1 MTVDGPLL
9 LAGGG
14 HSHALVLKR
23 WAMHPQHRPSGEV
36 VLINRHGTAF
46 YSGMVPGLIAGDYDR
61 DDVSVDLRHL
71 CDRAGVAFMAA
82 EIEGIDPTKRLLNLE
97 GRPPL
102 RYGRLSLNVGAVSRP
117 TALGQPIKPLER
129 ALDFLRE
136 QDQSDQPFRVIGAG
150 AAGIEVVLA
159 LRCRWPKRP
168 LLLQARP
175 DQIEAHHQRALE
187 RADIVLLTAAGATDG
202 PTLLCTGSQA
212 PDWLKASG
220 LPVDQDGRVQTD
232 ACLEVCGHPGL
243 FASGDCAVIGNQ
255 PRPPSGVWAVRAA
268 IPLARNLQASCLGK
282 PLQAWRPQQQALQL
296 LGNAS
301 LQPRQAW
308 ARRGP
313 WTLGA
318 SPRLWQLKQAI
329 DRRFM
334 AGFKSTTPMAMA
346 TPMACRG
353 CAAKLPA
360 APLQEALQQVGLGQ
374 LASNPEDASVLP
386 GLPTQLQSVDGF
398 PALISDAWLNGR
410 LSALHACSDL
420 WACGAH
426 VASAMAVITL
436 PAVDSAQQQ
445 NLLAQTLAGLHS
457 ALVPQ
462 GAQLL
467 GGHTLE
473 GRSEAPMPASLGI
486 QVALSVH
493 GGTAD
498 PGGRIWRK
506 RGIRSGDALL
516 LSRPLGTGVLFA
528 GAMAGRVSPT
538 DLDSVLATMSR
549 SQHECLGPLL
559 AMGEAIH
566 ACTDVTGFGLLGH
579 LGEMLGDQPTVQ
591 IQLDGER
598 IPAYA
603 GSLNLLAQGLAST
616 LAPANRLAWRW
627 LDPTENSDEAIVTLE
642 GAHDQAL
649 LELLVDPQTCGPL
662 LVACDPKAATVLSR
676 DEGWHWIGNAA
687 PARG

>member
-1 MTVDGPLL
+1 MTNEGPLL

-23 WAMHPQHRPSGEV
+23 WAMHPQHRPRGEV
-36 VLINRHGTAF
+36 VLINRHSTAF
-46 YSGMVPGLIAGDYDR
+46 YSGMVPGLIAGDYVR
-61 DDVSVDLRHL
+61 DDVAINLRDL
-71 CDRAGVAFMAA
+71 CDRAGVVFVAA
-82 EIEGIDPTKRLLNLE
+82 EIEGIDPAKRLLNLE

-117 TALGQPIKPLER
+117 TALGIPIKPLET

-159 LRCRWPKRP
+159 LRCRWPNRR

-175 DQIEAHHQRALE
+175 EQIEPHHQRALK
-187 RADIVLLTAAGATDG
+187 RANIDVLRAAGATDG

-220 LPVDQDGRVQTD
+220 LPVDPVGRVQTD
-232 ACLEVCGHPGL
+232 ACLQVCGHPGL
-243 FASGDCAVIGNQ
+243 FASGDCAVVRNQ

-282 PLQAWRPQQQALQL
+282 PLQAWRPQEQALQL
-296 LGNAS
+296 LGDAS
-301 LQPRQAW
+301 LKPRQAW
-308 ARRGP
+308 ARRGRL
-313 WTLGA
+313 TLGA

-334 AGFKSTTPMAMA
+334 AGFKSQTAM
-346 TPMACRG
+346 TMPMACRG
-353 CAAKLPA
+353 CAAKLAA
-360 APLQEALQQVGLGQ
+360 APLQDALQQVGLGQ
-374 LASNPEDASVLP
+374 LANNPEDASVLP
-386 GLPTQLQSVDGF
+386 GLPTQLLSVDGF

-410 LSALHACSDL
+410 LTALHACSDL

-457 ALVPQ
+457 ALIPQ

-486 QVALSVH
+486 QVAMSVH

-498 PGGRIWRK
+498 PRGRIWRK

-528 GAMAGRVSPT
+528 GAMAGRVSPG
-538 DLDSVLATMSR
+538 DLDRVLATMSR
-549 SQHECLGPLL
+549 SQHERLEPLL

-566 ACTDVTGFGLLGH
+566 ACTDITGFGLLGH
-579 LGEMLGDQPTVQ
+579 LGEMLGDRPCVQ
-591 IQLDGER
+591 IQLNGER
-598 IPAYA
+598 IPAYS
-603 GSLNLLAQGLAST
+603 GSLNLFDQGVASS

-627 LDPTENSDEAIVTLE
+627 LDPAEHSDGAIVTVE
-642 GAHDQAL
+642 GAHDAAL

-662 LVACDPKAATVLSR
+662 LVACDPQAAAALSR

-687 PARG
+687 PARE

>member
-1 MTVDGPLL
+1 MTNEGPLL

-23 WAMHPQHRPSGEV
+23 WAMHPQHRPRGEV
-36 VLINRHGTAF
+36 VLINRHSTAF
-46 YSGMVPGLIAGDYDR
+46 YSGMVPGLIAGDYVR
-61 DDVSVDLRHL
+61 DDVAIDLRDL
-71 CDRAGVAFMAA
+71 CDRAGVVFVAA
-82 EIEGIDPTKRLLNLE
+82 EIEGIDPAKRLLNLE

-117 TALGQPIKPLER
+117 TALGIPIKPLET

-159 LRCRWPKRP
+159 LRCRWPNRR

-175 DQIEAHHQRALE
+175 EQIEPHHQRALK
-187 RADIVLLTAAGATDG
+187 RANIDLLRAAGATDG

-220 LPVDQDGRVQTD
+220 LPVDQVGRVQTD
-232 ACLEVCGHPGL
+232 ACLQVCGHPGL
-243 FASGDCAVIGNQ
+243 FASGDCAVVRNQ

-282 PLQAWRPQQQALQL
+282 PLQAWRPQEQALQL
-296 LGNAS
+296 LGDAS
-301 LQPRQAW
+301 LKPRQAW
-308 ARRGP
+308 ARRGRL
-313 WTLGA
+313 TLGA

-334 AGFKSTTPMAMA
+334 AGFKSQTAM
-346 TPMACRG
+346 TMPMACRG
-353 CAAKLPA
+353 CAAKLAA
-360 APLQEALQQVGLGQ
+360 APLQDALQQVGLGQ
-374 LASNPEDASVLP
+374 LANNPEDASVLP
-386 GLPTQLQSVDGF
+386 GLPTQLLSVDGF

-410 LSALHACSDL
+410 LTALHACSDL

-457 ALVPQ
+457 ALIPQ

-486 QVALSVH
+486 QVTLSVH

-498 PGGRIWRK
+498 PRGRIWRK

-528 GAMAGRVSPT
+528 GAMAGRVSPG
-538 DLDSVLATMSR
+538 DLDRVLATMSR
-549 SQHECLGPLL
+549 SQHERLEPLL

-566 ACTDVTGFGLLGH
+566 ACTDITGFGLLGH
-579 LGEMLGDQPTVQ
+579 LGEMLGDRPRVQ
-591 IQLDGER
+591 IQLNGER
-598 IPAYA
+598 IPAYS
-603 GSLNLLAQGLAST
+603 GSLNLFDQGVASS

-627 LDPTENSDEAIVTLE
+627 LDPAEHSDGAIVTVE
-642 GAHDQAL
+642 GAHDAAL

-662 LVACDPKAATVLSR
+662 LVACDPQAAAALSR

-687 PARG
+687 PARA